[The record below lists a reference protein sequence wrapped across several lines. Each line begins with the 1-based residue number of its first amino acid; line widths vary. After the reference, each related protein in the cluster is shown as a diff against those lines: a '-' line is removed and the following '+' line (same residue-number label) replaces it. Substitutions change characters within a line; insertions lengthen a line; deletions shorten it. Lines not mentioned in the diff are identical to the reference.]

1 MKLLV
6 GLGNPGLQ
14 YARNRHNIGFHTVD
28 EIQSRH
34 GFTPWRDRFQ
44 GWVAT
49 GTLNGEKVTLL
60 KPATYM
66 NESGRSVGEA
76 MHFFKIPLED
86 IIVFYDELD
95 LAPAKVR
102 VKTGGGA
109 GGHNG
114 IRSIDAHVG
123 NDYQRVRIGIGHP
136 GHKNLVSRYVL
147 SDFAKADTPWLELL
161 LGSIADAV
169 PTLLKDGS
177 AGFLNELAL
186 RQKPETEQ
194 PDRLKSVRKKPGLKN
209 SSPVAAEPEMT
220 TRTTGTTPG
229 KKPAGPM
236 AAALKALLSKSRKD

>member
-49 GTLNGEKVTLL
+49 GTLNDEKATLL

-76 MHFFKIPLED
+76 MRYFKIPLD
-86 IIVFYDELD
+86 DLIVFYDELD

-114 IRSIDAHVG
+114 IRSIDAHIG
-123 NDYQRVRIGIGHP
+123 NEYQRVRIGIGHP

-147 SDFAKADTPWLELL
+147 SDFAKADAEWLELL
-161 LGSIADAV
+161 IGSIADAV

-177 AGFLNELAL
+177 AGFLNELVL
-186 RQKPETEQ
+186 RQKPETER
-194 PDRLKSVRKKPGLKN
+194 PDRLKSAQKK
-209 SSPVAAEPEMT
+209 SSKATTEAAALVKK
-220 TRTTGTTPG
+220 TGTNAG
-229 KKPAGPM
+229 KKPVGPM
-236 AAALKALLSKSRKD
+236 AAALKALLPKTRKD